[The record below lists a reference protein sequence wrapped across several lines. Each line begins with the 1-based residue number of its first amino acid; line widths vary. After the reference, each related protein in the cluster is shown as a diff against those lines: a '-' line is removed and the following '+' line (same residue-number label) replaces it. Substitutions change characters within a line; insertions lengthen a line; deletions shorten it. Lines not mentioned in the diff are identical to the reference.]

1 MLALLVLF
9 VVAAL
14 WGAGFLI
21 SLEPED
27 DTIDALR
34 EAIVRDANGGHPRCA
49 IRPRSRSGGEQS
61 PNFWFVIRDR
71 EGHSVSQGRV
81 PREYAGIGAALDGI
95 GQARL
100 GWNIGDGPRPTARMK
115 WIDTPAGNI
124 QILTGPGGAVSWRR
138 VAPCDLD
145 AVPERRSAHRRAD
158 DAGHAYRDAHGG
170 SPNPCRP

>member
-14 WGAGFLI
+14 WGTGFLI

-34 EAIVRDANGGHPRCA
+34 DGDRPRCNGDIRCA
-49 IRPRSRSGGEQS
+49 KRPRSAKRRAQA

-81 PREYAGIGAALDGI
+81 PREYADIGAALDGI

-100 GWNIGDGPRPTARMK
+100 GWNLVDGPRPTARMK

-124 QILTGPGGAVSWRR
+124 QILTGAGRR
-138 VAPCDLD
+138 GVLAAGRAGDLD
-145 AVPERRSAHRRAD
+145 VCSWASSCPSSR
-158 DAGHAYRDAHGG
+158 
-170 SPNPCRP
+170 